1 MTLAATLLL
10 AGVLFFGVLQACGQ
24 VKVYRASRPRVSLP
38 PRQASP
44 SPSIAAPSPK
54 VSEPQKP
61 ILTESIIAEQDLGES
76 SLALRTPMRR
86 APKGTISI
94 PAVRE
99 RVASPAKAMLEG
111 DSIKE
116 ADLGE
121 NRLVTP
127 EAKGGEGASLR
138 PSGDAISAQ
147 PEEPLLIAKI
157 TPQTSPQRAV
167 SLRLTEEGKN
177 LLENQE
183 YEKGLSRLEKA
194 IAIDS
199 RNPYSYYYLAQAHY
213 LMTHY
218 LQSLN
223 FLEIAEPTF
232 AEEPNWS
239 ARVFA
244 LQGKNYDAL
253 GFFGRADLSYVKALK
268 RDPNNRVAL
277 EGITQMKV
285 KSPLP

>member
-1 MTLAATLLL
+1 MTLAARLLL
-10 AGVLFFGVLQACGQ
+10 AGVLFLGILQACGQ
-24 VKVYRASRPRVSLP
+24 VGVYRASRPRVSPP

-61 ILTESIIAEQDLGES
+61 ILTESIIAEQELGES
-76 SLALRTPMRR
+76 SLARRTPMRR
-86 APKGTISI
+86 APKGTLSI
-94 PAVRE
+94 PPVRE
-99 RVASPAKAMLEG
+99 SLASPAKAMLEG

-116 ADLGE
+116 TDLGE
-121 NRLVTP
+121 NRLVTL
-127 EAKGGEGASLR
+127 EAKGGEGGSPS
-138 PSGDAISAQ
+138 PSGDAISTQ

-167 SLRLTEEGKN
+167 SLRLTEEGRN

-199 RNPYSYYYLAQAHY
+199 RNPYSYYYLARVHY

-268 RDPNNRVAL
+268 MDPNNRVAL
-277 EGITQMKV
+277 EGITQMRM